1 MVLIGVSGTE
11 RRDRPDESTVP
22 HRGINMRLSGTELKA
37 SAVNESEQENR
48 VTTCQ
53 DSLAVVSRR
62 SFGVLSAGILSGASA
77 FVLAQD
83 KRPAASER
91 ISVGVIGL
99 GSRGFNLIDD
109 FLKRPDCQI
118 VAVCDVD
125 RHHHRDQ
132 PWGKGRA
139 FGCGAA
145 ERHISDAYAKRKSG
159 TAHSGLHVSTDYRE
173 LIARTD
179 IDAVVV
185 ATPDHWHA
193 ACTFAALQ
201 AGKDVYCEKPVTHLF
216 AEGQAIV
223 SEVRRQNAVFQTG
236 SQQRSD
242 RLFQKVVE
250 LTRNGVLGDVTSVE
264 VGLPPG
270 YDKAMGSTEVIAPR
284 DGLDYD
290 FWCGPAEVLPL
301 MQARHHRWW
310 RGHRAYGGGVLMDW
324 IGHHNDIAH
333 WAIGAERAGPTRVE
347 AVDWEFPNT
356 DVYNTP
362 QQYTI
367 RCEYDGGITSTI
379 SSHNAQGLKVIGSEG
394 WVYARRGKIEA
405 SDKRWLAN
413 DFQAGTFRIEA
424 SGSHAGN
431 FLENV
436 RSRGECIA
444 PAEIGHRSITPGHL
458 GYVSHALQKS
468 LQWDAVNEVVRSDA
482 KADALLKNI
491 QYRAPWQVPT
501 STNSA

>member
-1 MVLIGVSGTE
+1 MKNCQGPS
-11 RRDRPDESTVP
+11 
-22 HRGINMRLSGTELKA
+22 
-37 SAVNESEQENR
+37 SA
-48 VTTCQ
+48 
-53 DSLAVVSRR
+53 VSRR
-62 SFGVLSAGILSGASA
+62 NFGQLSVGILSAGSA
-77 FVLAQD
+77 AVLARD
-83 KRPAASER
+83 ERPSASER
-91 ISVGVIGL
+91 INVGVIGL
-99 GSRGFNLIDD
+99 GSRGFNLINE
-109 FLKRPDCQI
+109 FLRRPECQI

-132 PWGKGRA
+132 AWGKGKA
-139 FGCGAA
+139 YGCDPADQ
-145 ERHISDAYAKRKSG
+145 HISQAYAAKKSG
-159 TAHSGLHVSTDYRE
+159 AAHSGLQLYSDYRE
-173 LIARTD
+173 LIAQKD

-201 AGKDVYCEKPVTHLF
+201 AEKDVYCEKPVTHLF

-223 SEVRRQNAVFQTG
+223 AEVACRNAVFQTG

-250 LTRNGVLGDVTSVE
+250 LARNGVLGDVTSVE

-270 YDKAMGSTEVIAPR
+270 YDKAMGSTKIVAPR
-284 DGLDYD
+284 AGLDYE

-333 WAIGAERAGPTRVE
+333 WAIGAERSGPIKVE
-347 AVDWEFPNT
+347 AVDWVFPT
-356 DVYNTP
+356 THVYNTP

-379 SSHNAQGLKVIGSEG
+379 SSRNAQGLKVIGSEG
-394 WVYARRGKIEA
+394 WVYARRGRIEA

-413 DFQAGTFRIEA
+413 DFQPGPFRISA
-424 SGSHAGN
+424 SGSHTAN

-458 GYVSHALQKS
+458 GYVSHALRKP
-468 LQWDAVNEVVRSDA
+468 LQWDPVNENVRNDVEA
-482 KADALLKNI
+482 EALLKNI
-491 QYRAPWQVPT
+491 KYRAPWQVPT
-501 STNSA
+501 STRSA